1 MSNLFLNSK
10 LLTCPRKVSIYR
22 RNSTQSSAQY
32 CLELVKWDI
41 SPKASNKFVC
51 HSKHFRKYEYEN
63 FICTLLLKGTARS
76 CAIAVRSFNVE
87 VSRVSQQVS
96 QSSIGEMRLK
106 FWEDLVEK
114 CFTKD
119 DKNVPQHPVA
129 VELFKVR
136 CDKVFVKFV
145 ESARC

>member
-1 MSNLFLNSK
+1 MRYLKPL
-10 LLTCPRKVSIYR
+10 
-22 RNSTQSSAQY
+22 
-32 CLELVKWDI
+32 
-41 SPKASNKFVC
+41 NKFVR
-51 HSKHFRKYEYEN
+51 HLKHFRKYEYEN
-63 FICTLLLKGTARS
+63 FTCTLLLKGTARS

-119 DKNVPQHPVA
+119 VKNVPQHPVA
-129 VELFKVR
+129 VELFKVN
-136 CDKVFVKFV
+136 CDSVYVEFVKV
-145 ESARC
+145 RDMKCRVKDMCKRNKHDQKYRY